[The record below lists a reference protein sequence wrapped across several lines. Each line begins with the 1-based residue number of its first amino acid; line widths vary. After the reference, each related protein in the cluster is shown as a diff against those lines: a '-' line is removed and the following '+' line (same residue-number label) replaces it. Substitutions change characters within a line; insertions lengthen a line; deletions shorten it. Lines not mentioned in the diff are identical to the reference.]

1 MSEQT
6 TQTLPEVVQPPQQD
20 SIEVMRLKNERSLE
34 KFSSPFESAAALRH
48 FSSVAQVF
56 ADSMLVPKHLQGKP
70 NDCMILMSMA
80 MRMQE
85 DPLLVLQNCF
95 VVSGTPGFKSQFM
108 IARANSSGQLK
119 SKIRWNVER
128 LEPATLKAGD
138 FAMPN
143 LRVTAQAV
151 DNFGEL
157 MEATVT
163 SEMAIAE
170 KWTSNPKYRSMAEH
184 MLRWRAAAFLI
195 RLYMP
200 EVMMGMQTLEEIEDV
215 AAANPEAQV
224 GPSQGF
230 VRLSDL
236 KRIEA
241 PAPVTITLVEPPEAP
256 AATEAPAAPE
266 APPESPELDRAFEA
280 GEDVPEESP
289 EPEPPPPAKPE
300 PPAADPRSAPISDEV
315 KNTLRGMLQGRNIT
329 KTVLADYLDTEFG
342 VSNLSGLKAK
352 DVVQVTTWITQL
364 PMKG

>member
-1 MSEQT
+1 MSEET
-6 TQTLPEVVQPPQQD
+6 TQIVQRVTPPPEQD

-143 LRVTAQAV
+143 LRVTASAV

-157 MEATVT
+157 MESTVT
-163 SEMAIAE
+163 SDMAIRE
-170 KWTSNPKYRSMAEH
+170 KWTSNPKYRSMPEH

-200 EVMMGMQTLEEIEDV
+200 EVMMGMQTIEEIEDV
-215 AAANPEAQV
+215 TAANPEAQV
-224 GPSQGF
+224 APSQGF

-256 AATEAPAAPE
+256 VATEAPAAPE
-266 APPESPELDRAFEA
+266 ATPESTELDRAFEA
-280 GEDVPEESP
+280 GEEPPEESP
-289 EPEPPPPAKPE
+289 EPPPAE
-300 PPAADPRSAPISDEV
+300 PAVDPRKAPIADEV
-315 KNTLRGMLQGRNIT
+315 KNTLRGMLQGRNVT
-329 KTVLADYLDTEFG
+329 KAVLAEYLDKEFG
-342 VSNLSGLKAK
+342 VSNLSGLKAE
-352 DVVQVTTWITQL
+352 DVVKVTTWITQL

>member
-1 MSEQT
+1 MSEET

-138 FAMPN
+138 FSMPN

-170 KWTSNPKYRSMAEH
+170 KWTTNPKYRSMAEH

-256 AATEAPAAPE
+256 SAIEAPDAQE
-266 APPESPELDRAFEA
+266 APPELDRAFEA
-280 GEDVPEESP
+280 GEDVPEEAP
-289 EPEPPPPAKPE
+289 PAEVPPPEKSDAPVYDPSKE
-300 PPAADPRSAPISDEV
+300 PIADEV
-315 KNTLRGMLQGRNIT
+315 KNTLRGMLQGRNVT
-329 KTVLADYLDTEFG
+329 KTVLAEYLDTEFG
-342 VSNLSGLKAK
+342 VSNLSGLKAE
-352 DVVQVTTWITQL
+352 DVVKVTTWITQL